1 MNSRN
6 TSQKNIILEVL
17 KNNRSHPTAQKLYT
31 LVKEKDPTIGQATVY
46 RNVKRFVEEN
56 KIYIVKTQSGVDRY
70 DYYDGH
76 VHFECLKCG
85 KIIDIFDDELLTIV
99 QKHFKNRSEKIEHY
113 KVLLDGYCDECKKNE
128 DKAN

>member
-85 KIIDIFDDELLTIV
+85 KITDIFDHELLTIV
-99 QKHFKNRSEKIEHY
+99 QKYFKNRSEKIEHY
-113 KVLLDGYCDECKKNE
+113 NILLDGYCDECRKNE